1 MNSIKELL
9 DAELWDSAEILAQ
22 LLLSSSSSEST
33 GHGLYEMLGDALYA
47 KFQYS
52 RAIANYHREMEHV
65 DKTGEDSCLLNSL
78 KLKECKCMIEM
89 KENSSALRVLE
100 SIAFEDRSVQVNM
113 TLGKLYRLGNLKRDA
128 ISSYRAV
135 LSNNPYSVEAI
146 VS

>member
-1 MNSIKELL
+1 
-9 DAELWDSAEILAQ
+9 
-22 LLLSSSSSEST
+22 
-33 GHGLYEMLGDALYA
+33 
-47 KFQYS
+47 
-52 RAIANYHREMEHV
+52 
-65 DKTGEDSCLLNSL
+65 
-78 KLKECKCMIEM
+78 MIEM